1 MLRELINE
9 TAESCSGDELADL
22 AAAPRD
28 GEKIVIGARTKNLD
42 TLHQLKRL
50 ERLTVVG
57 LNQRAFDAVMATA
70 DPRFLVIWD
79 LKAGDLSAMSGL
91 RRTERLVI
99 IGANKVADIAP
110 LGQLENLQLLSLE
123 RMPKARDLT
132 ALAALT
138 RLEHLCF
145 AGGHYASPKR
155 VASLRPLAALVALR
169 SVNLIGVTAGDRSL
183 EPLAGLPELVE
194 ISLSNSWPVAEFA
207 RLSVLFPNAGC
218 EWFAPY
224 VEDTFRGT
232 GITGFGKEPMIYITG
247 ARKPSFSKPT
257 SEDWERI
264 AGHVE
269 AFEAL
274 QKKFQQQYGKE

>member
-1 MLRELINE
+1 MLRRLINE

-22 AAAPRD
+22 ATAPRD
-28 GEKIVIGARTKNLD
+28 SEKIVVGARTKNLGA
-42 TLHQLKRL
+42 LHQLERL
-50 ERLTVVG
+50 ERLSVVG
-57 LNQRAFDAVMATA
+57 LNQHAFDGAMAAA
-70 DPRFLVIWD
+70 DPRLLVIWD
-79 LKAGDLSAMSGL
+79 LKADSISAMSGL

-99 IGANKVADIAP
+99 FGANKVTDIAP

-123 RMPKARDLT
+123 RMPKARDLSP
-132 ALAALT
+132 LAALT
-138 RLEHLCF
+138 HLEHLCF

-155 VASLRPLAALVALR
+155 VASLLPLAALVALR
-169 SVNLIGVTAGDRSL
+169 SINLIGVTAGDHSL

-224 VEDTFRGT
+224 VEHTFRGA
-232 GITGFGKEPMIYITG
+232 GITGFGKETTIYITG
-247 ARKPSFSKPT
+247 TRKPSFSKPT
-257 SEDWERI
+257 SKDWENI
-264 AGHVE
+264 ADHVK

-274 QKKFQQQYGKE
+274 QKEFRQQYGKG